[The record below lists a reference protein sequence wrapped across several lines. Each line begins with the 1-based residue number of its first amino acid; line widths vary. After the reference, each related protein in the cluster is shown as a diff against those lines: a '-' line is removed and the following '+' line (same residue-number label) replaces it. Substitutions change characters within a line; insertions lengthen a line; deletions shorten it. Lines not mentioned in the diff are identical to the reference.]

1 MISISASA
9 KNRCAVFKTYKY
21 KTMKLHTNKKHLFKN
36 SLFTLFMIV
45 IILVLPLMAISQDPP
60 GPGDTGGGNP
70 DDAGSVPID
79 GGLSLVIA
87 AGVGYGAKKIRE
99 HNKKK
104 REEEALDRVEL

>member
-1 MISISASA
+1 
-9 KNRCAVFKTYKY
+9 
-21 KTMKLHTNKKHLFKN
+21 MKLTKN
-36 SLFTLFMIV
+36 TRQQLLKSNLLPRLLLIIIV
-45 IILVLPLMAISQDPP
+45 MVLPLMGISQDPP

-87 AGVGYGAKKIRE
+87 AGVGYGAKKLRE

-104 REEEALDRVEL
+104 REERELDRMEM

>member
-1 MISISASA
+1 
-9 KNRCAVFKTYKY
+9 
-21 KTMKLHTNKKHLFKN
+21 MKLTKN
-36 SLFTLFMIV
+36 TRQQLLKSNLLPRLLLIIIV
-45 IILVLPLMAISQDPP
+45 MVLPLMGISQDPP